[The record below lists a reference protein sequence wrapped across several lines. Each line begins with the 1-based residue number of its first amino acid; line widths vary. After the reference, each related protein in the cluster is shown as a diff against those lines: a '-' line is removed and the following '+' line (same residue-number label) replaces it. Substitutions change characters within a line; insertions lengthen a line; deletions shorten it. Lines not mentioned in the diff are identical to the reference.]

1 MLQRLFQ
8 SAVCNDEPTTISM
21 KTKSQLTRSG
31 VSSVGLVD
39 TFSKDNSEAGF
50 QMPVDVAV
58 EEPGSGVVG
67 GETDGNIVASTTS
80 VDNITNDGIDVVG
93 SSLTS
98 TANNVEVVLEKKS

>member
-39 TFSKDNSEAGF
+39 TLSKDNSEAGF

-58 EEPGSGVVG
+58 EEPGSGVVS
-67 GETDGNIVASTTS
+67 GETDGNIVASATS

>member
-50 QMPVDVAV
+50 QMPVDVTM
-58 EEPGSGVVG
+58 EEPWSSVVCVEAQSHIIASALTDVDGV
-67 GETDGNIVASTTS
+67 AP
-80 VDNITNDGIDVVG
+80 DGI
-93 SSLTS
+93 L
-98 TANNVEVVLEKKS
+98 KIIR